1 MRAVIT
7 LHDEDNPAFTLNNN
21 EQLKIEQLKI
31 GRDNSNDIQI
41 KSCSAVSRVHAVI
54 LLIDNKLFII
64 SYGKNGTLINNSFIR
79 NDVKYQLK
87 QSDKIRLT
95 EDGPELYVNELI
107 INKIEKSIHKPV
119 SNKKGLIVLSIAAAV
134 IFIII
139 FITVILQKVDNLEQ
153 KTIAESEYYQRELR
167 EQKDIT
173 SKLEEEIESIKITN
187 QSTINNLNNQI
198 SSLVENRIE
207 EMQQDN
213 QHDNDNIFPQE
224 VFESI
229 FLVAAADQNNNV
241 FSIGSSFAITSNG
254 IFCTNYH
261 VIENSSY
268 IYLKHNNSYL
278 NASIIYHNK
287 INDIAVLKISISTK
301 YLNMR
306 NPNVNDIGNT
316 VYVIGYPWS
325 NMTGGLPTVTK
336 GTLSGFT
343 ENGNYLITDAA
354 INRGNS
360 GGPLIDINGN
370 VIGMNTFIIRE
381 NDIEGGGFALNIKFI
396 NDLGD
401 NYGW

>member
-7 LHDEDNPAFTLNNN
+7 LNDEDNSAFTLRNN
-21 EQLKIEQLKI
+21 EQLKI
-31 GRDNSNDIQI
+31 GRDNTNDIQI
-41 KSCSAVSRVHAVI
+41 KSCKAVSREHAVI
-54 LLIDNKLFII
+54 LLIDNRLFII
-64 SYGKNGTLINNSFIR
+64 SYGKNGTLLNNSFIR
-79 NDVKYQLK
+79 NNVKYQLK
-87 QSDKIRLT
+87 KDDKIKLS
-95 EDGPELYVNELI
+95 EDCPELSVTELI
-107 INKIEKSIHKPV
+107 LNEIEQIASKSV
-119 SNKKGLIVLSIAAAV
+119 SKKKYLIALSIIIAV
-134 IFIII
+134 IIII
-139 FITVILQKVDNLEQ
+139 VFTITLQKLNELEQ
-153 KTIAESEYYQRELR
+153 KTIADNEYYQRQLR
-167 EQKDIT
+167 EQENIT
-173 SKLEEEIESIKITN
+173 SQLEEEIESIKITN
-187 QSTINNLNNQI
+187 QVIINNLNSQI
-198 SSLVENRIE
+198 SSIVENRI
-207 EMQQDN
+207 QQN
-213 QHDNDNIFPQE
+213 YQKNETLNNIFPQE

>member
-7 LHDEDNPAFTLNNN
+7 LHDEDKSAFTLNNN
-21 EQLKIEQLKI
+21 EQLKA

-41 KSCSAVSRVHAVI
+41 KSCSAVSREHAV
-54 LLIDNKLFII
+54 LLLLNKVEQIA
-64 SYGKNGTLINNSFIR
+64 
-79 NDVKYQLK
+79 
-87 QSDKIRLT
+87 
-95 EDGPELYVNELI
+95 E
-107 INKIEKSIHKPV
+107 KPV
-119 SNKKGLIVLSIAAAV
+119 SKKKYLIALSI
-134 IFIII
+134 I
-139 FITVILQKVDNLEQ
+139 ITVIIIIVFTITLQKLDELEQ
-153 KTIAESEYYQRELR
+153 KTIADNEYYQRQLN
-167 EQKDIT
+167 EQKNIT
-173 SKLEEEIESIKITN
+173 SQLEEEIESIKITN
-187 QSTINNLNNQI
+187 QATINSLNSQI
-198 SSLVENRIE
+198 SSLVENKFR
-207 EMQQDN
+207 DN
-213 QHDNDNIFPQE
+213 QYDNRYDNRYDNQYDNQSDNENINDNIFPRE
-224 VFESI
+224 VLESI

-261 VIENSSY
+261 VIENARY
-268 IYLKHNNSYL
+268 LYLKYNNSYL
-278 NASIIYHNK
+278 SASIIYYDEN
-287 INDIAVLKISISTK
+287 NDIAILKISISTK

-306 NPNVNDIGNT
+306 NPNTNNIGNT

-325 NMTGGLPTVTK
+325 DMTGGLPTVTK

-343 ENGNYLITDAA
+343 ENGTYLITDAA

-401 NYGW
+401 NYEW

>member
-1 MRAVIT
+1 MLLFGIMRAVIT
-7 LHDEDNPAFTLNNN
+7 LHDEDNSAFTINNN
-21 EQLKIEQLKI
+21 EQLKA

-41 KSCSAVSRVHAVI
+41 KSCSAVSREHAVF
-54 LLIDNKLFII
+54 LLLNNNLFII
-64 SYGKNGTLINNSFIR
+64 SYGKNGTILNNSFIR
-79 NDVKYQLK
+79 NNVKCQLK
-87 QSDKIRLT
+87 EGDKIRLS
-95 EDGPELYVNELI
+95 EDGPELSVTELI
-107 INKIEKSIHKPV
+107 VNKVEQITEKPV
-119 SNKKGLIVLSIAAAV
+119 SKKKYLIALSSIIAV
-134 IFIII
+134 IIII
-139 FITVILQKVDNLEQ
+139 VFTITIQKLNDLEQ
-153 KTIAESEYYQRELR
+153 KTIADNEYYQRQLS
-167 EQKDIT
+167 EQKEIT
-173 SKLEEEIESIKITN
+173 SQLEEEIESIKITN
-187 QSTINNLNNQI
+187 QVTINNLNSQI
-198 SSLVENRIE
+198 SSIVENRI
-207 EMQQDN
+207 QQN
-213 QHDNDNIFPQE
+213 YQKNETLNNIFPQE

>member
-1 MRAVIT
+1 MLLFGIMRAVIT
-7 LHDEDNPAFTLNNN
+7 LHDEDNSAFTLNNN
-21 EQLKIEQLKI
+21 EQLKA

-41 KSCSAVSRVHAVI
+41 KSCSAVSREHAVF
-54 LLIDNKLFII
+54 LLINNNLYII
-64 SYGKNGTLINNSFIR
+64 SYGKNGTILNNSFIR
-79 NDVKYQLK
+79 NNVKCQLK
-87 QSDKIRLT
+87 EGDKIRLS
-95 EDGPELYVNELI
+95 EDGPELSVTELI
-107 INKIEKSIHKPV
+107 VNKVEQIAEKPV
-119 SNKKGLIVLSIAAAV
+119 SKKKYLIALSI
-134 IFIII
+134 I
-139 FITVILQKVDNLEQ
+139 ITVIIIIVFTITLQKLDELEQ
-153 KTIAESEYYQRELR
+153 KTIADNEYYQRQLN
-167 EQKDIT
+167 EQKNIT
-173 SKLEEEIESIKITN
+173 SQLEEEIESIKITN
-187 QSTINNLNNQI
+187 QATINSLNSQI
-198 SSLVENRIE
+198 SSLVENKFRE
-207 EMQQDN
+207 NRQEN
-213 QHDNDNIFPQE
+213 ETLNDNIFPQE
-224 VFESI
+224 VFESV

-261 VIENSSY
+261 VIENSRY
-268 IYLKHNNSYL
+268 LYLKYNNSYL
-278 NASIIYHNK
+278 NAALVYYDIN
-287 INDIAVLKISISTK
+287 NDIAILKVSMNTK
-301 YLNMR
+301 YLSMR
-306 NPNVNDIGNT
+306 NPDANDIGNT

-325 NMTGGLPTVTK
+325 DMTGGLPTVTK